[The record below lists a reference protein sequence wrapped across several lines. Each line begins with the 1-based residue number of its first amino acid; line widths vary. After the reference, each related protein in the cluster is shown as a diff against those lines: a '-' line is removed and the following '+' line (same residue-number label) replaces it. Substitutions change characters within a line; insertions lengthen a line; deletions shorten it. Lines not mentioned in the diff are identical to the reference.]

1 MFLSSGSAGLSKPIN
16 SALTEIVGLVTAH
29 NGPGLRDKLFSLIS
43 SSTLGRSDF
52 VSIKEEMVAKKIP
65 NGFEFITEFFMYIQ
79 TRGLATSPEGN
90 AVSLETL
97 STGCLRKLIG
107 AYIEHAWLLPVLMS
121 MMTLVRKRACE
132 MDSPTSDKWKKK
144 IVEIFRELFPVLHKE
159 RDRLPGTCWLI
170 CQLLNLYMELDQ
182 VKLCS
187 HILAALTQSLARE
200 GGFDPTS
207 VPKSVSVT
215 LFYYWGKF
223 HVMESKYQDA
233 HAKLVWAF
241 AHCSHAGNRKR
252 IAEYLIPSM
261 IVIGVFPKHEMI
273 STSGLEH
280 FEGLVSAIRIGD
292 VESYNVLL
300 ESHAHVLAKSGTLVL
315 MEKCKL
321 ICYRNLAK
329 RTYIILKEITSE
341 TAKFDLSAYEAAWN
355 FAEHASKNEAICALA
370 DLIYAGAMKGYM
382 ALEHDKLV
390 LSKVNPFP
398 SIDSIL

>member
-1 MFLSSGSAGLSKPIN
+1 MFLSSGTGGLSKPIT
-16 SALTEIVGLVTAH
+16 SALSEIVRLIMAQDGQGLKA
-29 NGPGLRDKLFSLIS
+29 RLFTLSSL
-43 SSTLGRSDF
+43 TRADF
-52 VSIKEEMVAKKIP
+52 VSIKEELIAKKLP
-65 NGFEFITEFFMYIQ
+65 MGFEFVSEFFVYIQ
-79 TRGLATSPEGN
+79 TRSLATSAEGN
-90 AVSLETL
+90 ANSLETL
-97 STGCLRKLIG
+97 STGCLRKLVA
-107 AYIEHAWLLPVLMS
+107 AYIEHDWLLPVLMS

-132 MDSPTSDKWKKK
+132 MDSSSDKWKKK
-144 IVEIFRELFPVLHKE
+144 IVEIFRELFPILHKE
-159 RDRLPGTCWLI
+159 RERLPGTCWLI

-187 HILAALTQSLARE
+187 HILAALTQSLSKE
-200 GGFDPTS
+200 GGFDPSS
-207 VPKSVSVT
+207 VPKSVAVT

-241 AHCSHAGNRKR
+241 AQCVHAGNRKR

-261 IVIGVFPKHEMI
+261 IVIGVFPKHELI
-273 STSGLEH
+273 ATSGLEH
-280 FEGLVSAIRIGD
+280 FDGLVKAIRIGD
-292 VESYNVLL
+292 VESYNLLL
-300 ESHAHVLAKSGTLVL
+300 ESHSHILARSGTLVL

-329 RTYIILKEITSE
+329 RTFIILKELTGE
-341 TAKFDLSAYEAAWN
+341 TAKFDLSAYEAAWK
-355 FAEHASKNEAICALA
+355 FAEHATKNEAICALA